1 MRLKLVPQNT
11 SWDFFARSKL
21 WIGFSVILI
30 ILSLISF
37 FVQSLNF
44 GIDFRGGTSIRT
56 ESSVSI
62 DIAAYRNALSSL
74 DLGDI
79 TISEVFDP
87 SFKDDQNVAMIRI
100 QAQPGQEAA
109 TSVLVEN
116 SYFQQVLT
124 SPPLDQVALVF

>member
-44 GIDFRGGTSIRT
+44 GRAAAARRLRSAPRSGPLRSQLYSQR
-56 ESSVSI
+56 SSAR
-62 DIAAYRNALSSL
+62 AALRS
-74 DLGDI
+74 
-79 TISEVFDP
+79 
-87 SFKDDQNVAMIRI
+87 
-100 QAQPGQEAA
+100 
-109 TSVLVEN
+109 
-116 SYFQQVLT
+116 
-124 SPPLDQVALVF
+124 

>member
-87 SFKDDQNVAMIRI
+87 SFKDDQNTS
-100 QAQPGQEAA
+100 A
-109 TSVLVEN
+109 TWSRGGDV
-116 SYFQQVLT
+116 ST
-124 SPPLDQVALVF
+124 C